1 MCCLYITKKFDC
13 KKIMHVTTIWGG
25 GRLVCFHPIHIS
37 IKLGS
42 KYTKIQIYGRWVP
55 MINVPLYHIPLF
67 GVEGCS
73 FIYLL

>member
-1 MCCLYITKKFDC
+1 M
-13 KKIMHVTTIWGG
+13 
-25 GRLVCFHPIHIS
+25 CFHPIHIS

-42 KYTKIQIYGRWVP
+42 EYAKIQIYGRWVP

-73 FIYLL
+73 FVYLL